1 MKKVL
6 VTGGMGYVGSHCCI
20 SLIKSGFDVLI
31 VDDLSKSRKTTLN
44 CIEKITNK
52 KIKFKKVSVNDIQD
66 LIDVFNS
73 YKPDSVVHT
82 AGLKSVS
89 ESQLIPNDYYMTNV
103 MGTINLLKAMEV
115 TGCKKIVFS
124 SSATVYG
131 RPEKCPINESHEL
144 NPENVYGKTKLFAE
158 EIIKDWVLS
167 SNDRAAISLRYFNP
181 IGAHKSGLI
190 YDNPLISPSNILP
203 VICRVAAGK
212 QEYLKIYG
220 DDYNTRDGTGE
231 RDYIHIMDVSSAHSC
246 AIMSMPSSG
255 FESINLSTGKGTTV
269 IELVDLFEKLN
280 DVTIKKIITKRRDGD
295 VASSYSDNKKAKSFL
310 SWNPEHNLDE
320 MLISAFKPYLKEI
333 ES

>member
-1 MKKVL
+1 
-6 VTGGMGYVGSHCCI
+6 MGYVGSHCCI

-124 SSATVYG
+124 SSATFT
-131 RPEKCPINESHEL
+131 EDQK
-144 NPENVYGKTKLFAE
+144 NV
-158 EIIKDWVLS
+158 
-167 SNDRAAISLRYFNP
+167 
-181 IGAHKSGLI
+181 
-190 YDNPLISPSNILP
+190 
-203 VICRVAAGK
+203 
-212 QEYLKIYG
+212 Q
-220 DDYNTRDGTGE
+220 
-231 RDYIHIMDVSSAHSC
+231 
-246 AIMSMPSSG
+246 
-255 FESINLSTGKGTTV
+255 
-269 IELVDLFEKLN
+269 
-280 DVTIKKIITKRRDGD
+280 
-295 VASSYSDNKKAKSFL
+295 
-310 SWNPEHNLDE
+310 
-320 MLISAFKPYLKEI
+320 
-333 ES
+333 